1 MKLVVCYPGGD
12 YMTPIEEILDLFDKG
27 IFSEG
32 YVSTKHIWLNSD
44 CCMRLRDFDL
54 VKRIMDRNRKIDLL
68 LKQVGVYTPISSFSL
83 HSWTRSS

>member
-32 YVSTKHIWLNSD
+32 YVIYFKSTKHIWLNSD

-68 LKQVGVYTPISSFSL
+68 LVNTKKRADFCINKL
-83 HSWTRSS
+83 

>member
-12 YMTPIEEILDLFDKG
+12 YSRLYVRTPIEEILDLFDKG

-32 YVSTKHIWLNSD
+32 YVSTKHIWLNSE

-68 LKQVGVYTPISSFSL
+68 LVNTKKRADFCINKL
-83 HSWTRSS
+83 

>member
-12 YMTPIEEILDLFDKG
+12 YMTPIEEILYLFDKG

-44 CCMRLRDFDL
+44 CC
-54 VKRIMDRNRKIDLL
+54 I
-68 LKQVGVYTPISSFSL
+68 G
-83 HSWTRSS
+83 